1 MTDGGSETAQ
11 GVSETTHPGSEG
23 SRGGAGTAHPGS
35 EASRGGAE
43 TTARASWQTRPDSR
57 QVLERL
63 EKLVRVESPSRDLD
77 ANRKVTD
84 LLVSWFQRIGLEL
97 QRINS
102 SSGIHLI
109 VDDPGDGVGD
119 PVLLVGHSDTV
130 WPIGALTDQVPWVHD
145 GDVLRGPGALDMKSG
160 LVIILTAL
168 EKLRSQPHRPVRV
181 VVTCDEEIGSPTG
194 TAICRQA
201 AEGVV
206 GAIGFECPHPDGALK
221 VGRRGS
227 TRLRVSVTGRA
238 AHAALDPESGISAID
253 ELVDQLVG
261 VRPVIAEAS
270 RIKEVLCNVGIISG
284 GARANVIP
292 GHAQAEIGLRFLE
305 SQSESY
311 VLDRLT
317 SLTPV
322 REGARIDS
330 EILTHRPTWAPK
342 ASDQALLAEIAAA
355 GAALGQTIEGRPA
368 AGAGDTN
375 LVGGPLG
382 IPAVD
387 GFGPMGGGAHAVSE
401 HILVPT
407 LFDRLDLLVRF
418 LER

>member
-1 MTDGGSETAQ
+1 MTQ
-11 GVSETTHPGSEG
+11 PGS
-23 SRGGAGTAHPGS
+23 
-35 EASRGGAE
+35 
-43 TTARASWQTRPDSR
+43 QTL
-57 QVLERL
+57 VLARL
-63 EKLVRVESPSRDLD
+63 EQLVRVESPSRD
-77 ANRKVTD
+77 AAASRRITD
-84 LLVSWFQRIGLEL
+84 LLAAWFAELGLVARRI
-97 QRINS
+97 QS
-102 SSGIHLI
+102 ASGVHLI
-109 VDDPGDGVGD
+109 IDDPGDGVGA
-119 PVLLVGHSDTV
+119 PILLVGHSDTV
-130 WPIGALTDQVPWVHD
+130 WEHGDIETRVPWVHD

-160 LVIILTAL
+160 LVMIISAL
-168 EKLRSQPHRPVRV
+168 EQLRGVAHRPVRV
-181 VVTCDEEIGSPTG
+181 VITCDEESGSPTG
-194 TAICRQA
+194 EAICRQA
-201 AEGVV
+201 AEGVAA
-206 GAIGFECPHPDGALK
+206 AIGFECPHPDGALK

-261 VRPVIAEAS
+261 VRGVIAEAN

-284 GARANVIP
+284 GSRANVIP
-292 GHAQAEIGLRFLE
+292 DHAEAEIGLRFLE
-305 SQSESY
+305 ARSEAF

-317 SLTPV
+317 SLTPI
-322 REGARIDS
+322 RAGARIDS

-342 ASDQALLAEIAAA
+342 ASDQDLLAEIAAA
-355 GAALGQTIEGRPA
+355 GAALGQMIEGRPA

-407 LFDRLDLLVRF
+407 LFERLDLLVGF
-418 LER
+418 LRR